1 MKVGAVLV
9 TSILLVEEIIV
20 KKIQAKNIL
29 KNFIRSNKYIGSK
42 DRKLIYEITF
52 NLLKK
57 YFGLLYICK
66 IYNINCS
73 VRNLA
78 LFNFC
83 NKFKHYNLEDLYQ
96 GKYSLKKKD
105 EDFYIFNKAI
115 NFRDEIKPMLPSWL
129 EKKILIKT
137 ETEKKKFL

>member
-1 MKVGAVLV
+1 MV
-9 TSILLVEEIIV
+9 I
-20 KKIQAKNIL
+20 
-29 KNFIRSNKYIGSK
+29 F
-42 DRKLIYEITF
+42 
-52 NLLKK
+52 
-57 YFGLLYICK
+57 ICK

-96 GKYSLKKKD
+96 GKYSLKKD

-115 NFRDEIKPMLPSWL
+115 NFRDEIKPRLPSWL
-129 EKKILIKT
+129 EKKTLIKT
-137 ETEKKKFL
+137 ETEKKSFYNSILSEPRFDIAINIHEIF